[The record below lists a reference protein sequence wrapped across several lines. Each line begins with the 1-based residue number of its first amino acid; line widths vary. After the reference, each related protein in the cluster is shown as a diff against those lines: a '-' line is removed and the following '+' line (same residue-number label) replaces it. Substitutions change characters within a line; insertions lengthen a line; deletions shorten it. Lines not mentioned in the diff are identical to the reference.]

1 MVSTMVSKTT
11 SLSSSLS
18 TPAKLKSLDLMLSRL
33 FTLHFISLYF
43 SIFLQSML
51 SKPLYICIFLNGVI
65 FIFKN
70 FIKIFLSLIVIVFFI
85 CIFFMPTLFGINT
98 YSLNTK
104 SEIISFSPD
113 GFVWPTPGYTR
124 INSYFGKRNAP
135 TSGASTFHKGIDIG
149 APEGTA
155 FIAVAD
161 GEITYANFLGGG
173 GYTITLTVR

>member
-18 TPAKLKSLDLMLSRL
+18 TPAKKL
-33 FTLHFISLYF
+33 TLL
-43 SIFLQSML
+43 L
-51 SKPLYICIFLNGVI
+51 GVI
-65 FIFKN
+65 FIFKD
-70 FIKIFLSLIVIVFFI
+70 FIKLFVFIITIVFFI
-85 CIFFMPTLFGINT
+85 CIFFTPTLFGSI
-98 YSLNTK
+98 YSSNKLEN
-104 SEIISFSPD
+104 EIIDLNPD

-135 TSGASTFHKGIDIG
+135 TAGASTFHKGIDIG

-155 FIAVAD
+155 FIAVTD
-161 GEITYANFLGGG
+161 GEITFTDFLGGG